1 MLTELIV
8 TMCIIGG
15 ISIILIIEKVDNIII
30 LNLITITPFIFIFLF
45 IFNKIYTLSIKPFI
59 RSSSSDSLMHPQAYI
74 TILHTTSTTS
84 LTSTTSPTSTT
95 STTSPTSPTSPIFV
109 IDDIY

>member
-1 MLTELIV
+1 MLTEFII
-8 TMCIIGG
+8 TICIIGS

-59 RSSSSDSLMHPQAYI
+59 RSSSSESLLHPQAYI
-74 TILHTTSTTS
+74 TILPIY
-84 LTSTTSPTSTT
+84 TTSPTRPTASLTA
-95 STTSPTSPTSPIFV
+95 SPNASPTTTRLIFV
-109 IDDIY
+109 IDDID